1 MSCPFASRYEK
12 GTDDSRTPRTMAL
25 FSAILRNVG
34 EDRSTVP
41 AKAVC
46 AATSSANAHDTR
58 DVREVSDARNA
69 RTNDLGKV
77 RCKASPT
84 TSASVRRDAPM
95 ALSRLGPAIAQAD
108 NAIEHRRA
116 GFRIDTVSD
125 EIAVAFE
132 VSD

>member
-1 MSCPFASRYEK
+1 MV
-12 GTDDSRTPRTMAL
+12 L

-41 AKAVC
+41 ANAVC
-46 AATSSANAHDTR
+46 AAISSANAHDTR
-58 DVREVSDARNA
+58 DVRNLHGTFNA

-84 TSASVRRDAPM
+84 TGASVRRDAPM
-95 ALSRLGPAIAQAD
+95 AFLSRLGPTIAQAD
-108 NAIEHRRA
+108 DAIKHRHA

-125 EIAVAFE
+125 EIAVAFKL
-132 VSD
+132 VAIFGICL

>member
-1 MSCPFASRYEK
+1 MV
-12 GTDDSRTPRTMAL
+12 L

-41 AKAVC
+41 AKAAC
-46 AATSSANAHDTR
+46 AAISSARAHDTR
-58 DVREVSDARNA
+58 DACNA

-77 RCKASPT
+77 RCKAPPT
-84 TSASVRRDAPM
+84 TGASVRRDAPM

-108 NAIEHRRA
+108 DAIEHRRA
-116 GFRIDTVSD
+116 GFRIDAVGD

-132 VSD
+132 LIAIDRKSTRLNSSHITI